1 MNTLK
6 KDASLLIANAPFASQ
21 ISFHSRRFVILD
33 YSISDTEFTVKI
45 NYDKDKFGH
54 LIVEYVRDMINAIRD
69 NRVLRNYGWMN
80 DTVFIHES
88 ETSDYFGS

>member
-33 YSISDTEFTVKI
+33 YSISDTGFTVKI
-45 NYDKDKFGH
+45 NYDKEEFGH

>member
-1 MNTLK
+1 MPVSFFMKNNVPYVT
-6 KDASLLIANAPFASQ
+6 Q

-33 YSISDTEFTVKI
+33 YSINDTEFTVKI
-45 NYDKDKFGH
+45 NCDKEEFGH